1 MNECPN
7 CLDNSIIP
15 NFRNFR
21 DKMFLRVKNMIKFK
35 WISNQF
41 PLIQFM
47 RFSRQVYWGALP
59 FPPLVD
65 HILSELSTMTCLSW
79 VPPHGMAYSFTELAS
94 PFAMTRQ
101 WSMKGREWGMESW
114 HSAVHGVTQSWTR
127 LGGWTTTTNFHFTCP
142 SCFYSLENV
151 SLFRWKFSDTYQL
164 FRKCSLANSI
174 DQLLCT
180 FPAAA
185 LLLGLMSFLMVLGR

>member
-7 CLDNSIIP
+7 FLDNSIIP

-21 DKMFLRVKNMIKFK
+21 DKMFLRVKNMIQFK

-47 RFSRQVYWGALP
+47 RFSQQVYWGALP

-79 VPPHGMAYSFTELAS
+79 VPPHGMAKMNRGLIEKKKKRRFFFFTEMEVS
-94 PFAMTRQ
+94 IIVTKGWEKGWRG
-101 WSMKGREWGMESW
+101 SISGREFQFGDDEQVLEM
-114 HSAVHGVTQSWTR
+114 
-127 LGGWTTTTNFHFTCP
+127 GGG
-142 SCFYSLENV
+142 
-151 SLFRWKFSDTYQL
+151 D
-164 FRKCSLANSI
+164 
-174 DQLLCT
+174 LCT
-180 FPAAA
+180 AT
-185 LLLGLMSFLMVLGR
+185 